1 MAGLRSEW
9 QVFVCMKSQ
18 AMAQFM
24 LYEDGRGTRH
34 LCMHT
39 LPLWGRVSDVH
50 FTILHAM
57 LLPASEG
64 EHHV

>member
-39 LPLWGRVSDVH
+39 LPL
-50 FTILHAM
+50 
-57 LLPASEG
+57 
-64 EHHV
+64 